1 MSTVGAS
8 NSEIFTLPEGT
19 GFLAKYMFFSADRRT
34 GVAQPVEPDPMKY
47 PATARLR
54 GKTLDRNTRRP
65 RTAGPGTSA
74 RNPAGVVRPAGAF
87 PAGRTKLPRSDAGPT
102 S

>member
-1 MSTVGAS
+1 M
-8 NSEIFTLPEGT
+8 EIFTLPEGT

-65 RTAGPGTSA
+65 RTAGPGASA
-74 RNPAGVVRPAGAF
+74 RNP
-87 PAGRTKLPRSDAGPT
+87 RSFQDRHGLGEEVAVPPG
-102 S
+102 

>member
-1 MSTVGAS
+1 MSTAGAS
-8 NSEIFTLPEGT
+8 NSEIFTLPEGS

-34 GVAQPVEPDPMKY
+34 GVAQRVEPDPMNY

-74 RNPAGVVRPAGAF
+74 RNPVGFQNVAYAAELRRSAPFG
-87 PAGRTKLPRSDAGPT
+87 GRA
-102 S
+102 